1 MMEELEKDMRPKL
14 LGETFKKYPTEK
26 SKQKSIYGRYQCQY
40 CNEEFEAIIY
50 NVRKGYTKSCGCQKA
65 SNDWIIHGLH
75 KNKFYSTW
83 AHMMSYC
90 FNPKFHQYEEYGGRG
105 ITVCEEWLDI
115 RNFIE
120 WADVTFPNTS
130 DVNLN
135 RINTNGNYSPENC
148 RWATKT
154 EQNINQRMKRSNTSG
169 YVGVCFDKWHD
180 RWVSQISFNCKNVRL
195 GRFLTKEEAVE
206 ARDNYIIENNLPH
219 KLSTDYK

>member
-1 MMEELEKDMRPKL
+1 MEELEKDMTPKL
-14 LGETFKKYPTEK
+14 LGETFKKYPTEE

-50 NVRKGYTKSCGCQKA
+50 NVKKGATKSCGCQKA

-90 FNPKFHQYEEYGGRG
+90 FNPKFHQYGDYGGRG

-115 RNFIE
+115 RNFIK

-135 RINTNGNYSPENC
+135 RINTNGNYNPENC

-180 RWVSQISFNCKNVRL
+180 KWVSQISFNCKNVRL

-206 ARDNYIIENNLPH
+206 ARDNYIIQNNLPH